1 MTTSVWDFNVCTDVD
16 ACDCTRGLYGHRK
29 SLHWKLTL
37 EAKSLAAPGTRTRVS
52 IAPGF
57 SVGRSNNWSIRP
69 REMFWWIVA
78 EKSLVF
84 CKYLCFNG
92 MLVIYHWSVDRVCW
106 ILRFRPS
113 EKFHLFYKYRCFN
126 RLIVCVRMSVC
137 VCVCAC
143 VCACAC
149 VRACVCV
156 CVCVRVCVV
165 LMAVCFLFY
174 KLYCNYF
181 RGQWPT
187 NGFSRNR

>member
-1 MTTSVWDFNVCTDVD
+1 MLVH
-16 ACDCTRGLYGHRK
+16 AICTRGLYGHRK

-37 EAKSLAAPGTRTRVS
+37 EAKSFATPGTRTRVS

-57 SVGRSNNWSIRP
+57 SVGRFTNWYIRP
-69 REMFWWIVA
+69 REMYWWIVA
-78 EKSLVF
+78 EKSPLF
-84 CKYLCFNG
+84 CKYHCFNG

-126 RLIVCVRMSVC
+126 RLIVCVRVRARARVC
-137 VCVCAC
+137 VFVR
-143 VCACAC
+143 AC
-149 VRACVCV
+149 VRACVRV
-156 CVCVRVCVV
+156 CVCCFDSYV
-165 LMAVCFLFY
+165 FLFY